1 MLYSGM
7 IVIEMH
13 HSNCPS
19 PFFQPGKLAHNS
31 KRIGAT
37 GLYIWL
43 YRRLRYDGAS
53 RMVLLIWI
61 TVIWV
66 LLPALGCQNQ
76 AVLVDKTPPLDSGPD
91 RTQKRD
97 LPPMGYS
104 IQMGAFSHL
113 ANAIRLTASLER
125 HGLDAYYYPHK
136 KRLYKVRFG
145 NYATREAAL
154 LEAEGL
160 MQARIIDDYY
170 IVSPDDYL
178 TSQKGLRGLPSLRD
192 NILVT
197 AQSFIGIPYRWGGA
211 SPNEGFDCSGLTMAV
226 YRLNGLDLPRSS
238 KEQYRIGVAVQRKEL
253 ARGDLVF
260 FATSSRNRVSH
271 VGIYS
276 GYGRFIH
283 APGKGKKI
291 CYGTLSNR
299 YFNSRYVGGRRYL

>member
-1 MLYSGM
+1 MFDNGM
-7 IVIEMH
+7 IIIEMH
-13 HSNCPS
+13 HNNCPS
-19 PFFQPGKLAHNS
+19 PCLQPGKLANNS
-31 KRIGAT
+31 KLIGAR
-37 GLYIWL
+37 GHFIWL
-43 YRRLRYDGAS
+43 YRRLQYDGAS

-61 TVIWV
+61 TVIWA

-76 AVLVDKTPPLDSGPD
+76 AVLVEKTPPLDGGPD

-125 HGLDAYYYPHK
+125 QGLDAYYYPHK
-136 KRLYKVRFG
+136 KGLFKVRFG
-145 NYATREAAL
+145 NYSSREAAL

-160 MQARIIDDYY
+160 MQAGIIDDYY

-178 TSQKGLRGLPSLRD
+178 TSQMGLRGLPSLRD

-211 SPNEGFDCSGLTMAV
+211 SPDEGFDCSGLTMAV

-238 KEQYRIGVAVQRKEL
+238 EEQYRIGDAVQRKEL

-291 CYGTLSNR
+291 GYGTLSNR
-299 YFNSRYVGGRRYL
+299 YFSSRYVGGRRYL

>member
-1 MLYSGM
+1 MDFRGYYEWLDR
-7 IVIEMH
+7 
-13 HSNCPS
+13 S
-19 PFFQPGKLAHNS
+19 PRNP
-31 KRIGAT
+31 
-37 GLYIWL
+37 
-43 YRRLRYDGAS
+43 RRS

-61 TVIWV
+61 TVIWA

-76 AVLVDKTPPLDSGPD
+76 AVLVEKTPPLDSGPD
-91 RTQKRD
+91 RAQKRD

-125 HGLDAYYYPHK
+125 QGLDAYYYPHK
-136 KRLYKVRFG
+136 KGLFKVRFG
-145 NYATREAAL
+145 NYSSREAAL

-160 MQARIIDDYY
+160 MQAGIIDDYY
-170 IVSPDDYL
+170 VVIPEDHPA
-178 TSQKGLRGLPSLRD
+178 SQKGLRGLPSLRD
-192 NILVT
+192 SILVT

-211 SPNEGFDCSGLTMAV
+211 SPDEGFDCSGLTMAV

-238 KEQYRIGVAVQRKEL
+238 KEQYRIGDAVERKEL

-291 CYGTLSNR
+291 GYGTLSNR
-299 YFNSRYVGGRRYL
+299 YFSSRYVGGRRYL